1 LGRKIYNAETVMK
14 LSFVAMMIVTLAC
27 VAARTAPAEPWSLH
41 VTSSGGIAG
50 KGAGSYS
57 IDSAGEITVTTMMA
71 KRCIYRATDAE
82 MQRFRELLTNARPT
96 SWKESYVPENAC
108 CDRFEYEM
116 VLDEAGTKHTVRWID
131 DPEPMP
137 KDLVALT
144 NAVVGPEPSLRV
156 TYGAQCR

>member
-1 LGRKIYNAETVMK
+1 MK
-14 LSFVAMMIVTLAC
+14 LSFVAMMMMTLSCA
-27 VAARTAPAEPWSLH
+27 AARTAPAEPWSIL

-57 IDSAGEITVTTMMA
+57 IDSAGEITVTTMLG
-71 KRCIYRATDAE
+71 KRCVYRATDAE
-82 MQRFRELLTNARPT
+82 MERFLELLTQAQPE

-131 DPEPMP
+131 DPQPMP

-144 NAVVGPEPSLRV
+144 NAIVGPDPSLRT
-156 TYGAQCR
+156 TYGTKCR